1 MIRSCSEAIC
11 ETVGSIMNQH
21 AGKNRHLDPRYF
33 SMEIYLRFNF
43 GPMHLMKD
51 LIKYYLIKIAK
62 VTSEKERLPT
72 NLLLKISTRILLL
85 QTMKKIVK
93 KSHSIPTL
101 SGISAPRNLSSH
113 FTNHSTVYYEHCHSC
128 LPVICLISPIKI
140 EIKVSEKFLAFFSGF
155 RIVFRFSKIFHPCL
169 NEIWSYC
176 QVT

>member
-33 SMEIYLRFNF
+33 SMEIYLHFNF

-62 VTSEKERLPT
+62 VTSEKERMPA
-72 NLLLKISTRILLL
+72 NLLPKISTRILQL

-93 KSHSIPTL
+93 KSQGFHTL

-113 FTNHSTVYYEHCHSC
+113 
-128 LPVICLISPIKI
+128 
-140 EIKVSEKFLAFFSGF
+140 
-155 RIVFRFSKIFHPCL
+155 
-169 NEIWSYC
+169 
-176 QVT
+176 

>member
-11 ETVGSIMNQH
+11 ETVGSIMNH
-21 AGKNRHLDPRYF
+21 LAGKNSHLDPRYF

-93 KSHSIPTL
+93 KVTISQLFLEFQLQETLVVISLTIQLYIMSI
-101 SGISAPRNLSSH
+101 
-113 FTNHSTVYYEHCHSC
+113 
-128 LPVICLISPIKI
+128 VIH
-140 EIKVSEKFLAFFSGF
+140 A
-155 RIVFRFSKIFHPCL
+155 
-169 NEIWSYC
+169 Y
-176 QVT
+176 Q

>member
-93 KSHSIPTL
+93 KVTISQLFLEFQLQETLVVISLTIQLYIMSI
-101 SGISAPRNLSSH
+101 
-113 FTNHSTVYYEHCHSC
+113 
-128 LPVICLISPIKI
+128 VIH
-140 EIKVSEKFLAFFSGF
+140 A
-155 RIVFRFSKIFHPCL
+155 
-169 NEIWSYC
+169 Y
-176 QVT
+176 Q